1 MHHDEASLAA
11 LIGSRICH
19 DLISPIGA
27 ISNGLELVGMTSAT
41 PDGPEM
47 SLIQQSCDHAAARI
61 RFFRIAFG
69 SAADAR
75 TIPMAEAR
83 RTLAD
88 HYAGTR
94 ISAEWHI
101 DSDLGR
107 DVTQMAYLAALCL
120 ETALPKGGVLDVSFN
135 DQCLTATGHTE
146 TVLATLPI
154 WSVLNDAYDTDTPD
168 VGPPHVQFA
177 LLARICVDRGI
188 EPQIGTLDGT
198 AQLRLS
204 LPVLQG

>member
-1 MHHDEASLAA
+1 MHQNETSLAA

-41 PDGPEM
+41 PNGPEM

-69 SAADAR
+69 TATDIRAIAA
-75 TIPMAEAR
+75 AEAR
-83 RTLAD
+83 KTITD
-88 HYAGTR
+88 HYVGTR

-101 DSDLGR
+101 DRDLGR
-107 DVTQMAYLAALCL
+107 DVAQLGFLSALCL
-120 ETALPKGGVLDVSFN
+120 ETAVPQGGLLQLELQDR
-135 DQCLTATGHTE
+135 CLTATARANIVRDE
-146 TVLATLPI
+146 LPI
-154 WSVLNDAYDTDTPD
+154 WSVLEDSTDDNTPD

-177 LLARICVDRGI
+177 LLAQISLDRGI
-188 EPQIGTLDGT
+188 TTSFSSSDGLARLDLTLP
-198 AQLRLS
+198 A
-204 LPVLQG
+204 LQG